1 MLQDLHSPAAT
12 DAASEAHRHAY
23 NAAFHLLDLSWHW
36 DPVAFAAIHRYGR
49 AGLKNWVQHEQPH
62 LLRAYDL
69 DFLVDAIESTKAR
82 CLAAYE
88 HHAAKQGSILLAA

>member
-1 MLQDLHSPAAT
+1 
-12 DAASEAHRHAY
+12 
-23 NAAFHLLDLSWHW
+23 
-36 DPVAFAAIHRYGR
+36 
-49 AGLKNWVQHEQPH
+49 
-62 LLRAYDL
+62 LRAYDL